1 MNRRGFL
8 KWGAG
13 LGAAGLTAYF
23 VVSPLV
29 PVIPKRPAPDTEAAA
44 GWVRYVDGSY
54 ELHLPRVE
62 IGQNIATG
70 LKQVACDELGV
81 GWDELACRM
90 QSTGTVQRV
99 RSTVGSESIM
109 YFAVPLA
116 QACAA
121 LREAVASG
129 ETEGTL
135 QVVERSVSDLRAF
148 SGKTRYVGTSP
159 ILEQVEN
166 IVRGDPLYAADIR
179 RKGMIHGRVL
189 RAPFSPEIATGPVS
203 WNEAAAAAVP
213 GFVAVIS
220 DPLLLQGQ
228 SQGLGILAKTPGA
241 LDRIT
246 DALDVRWDN
255 AGTFDQKDLDAM
267 TDVDAHLGNGDL
279 SYEIEADDIDRSAGW
294 NVDLRID
301 IPLAAHASIE
311 PRAAVAEFGA
321 DGQLQIWAGSQD
333 IFYVRDVMARH
344 FKLDEEDVQ
353 VHAQRVGGA
362 FGGKTICTVEL
373 EAAVLANR
381 VRRPV
386 KVQWTRAQ
394 EYRQGFHRPPSSHRI
409 RAQVEGG
416 HIKQWWH
423 AFASS
428 HIIFTN
434 AAVPPWMQTATDL
447 IGDMGV
453 ARGARLPYDA
463 GKKRIEYDLKRLPV
477 LTGPWRGLG
486 AGPNLLAIESAMDEC
501 AIAAGADPVPFRLA
515 HLADERLA
523 RVLQKAA
530 IFANWEFPSPVHGVE
545 KRFGRGVACG
555 IYKEMSYAAVV
566 ADVEVDDAGEVTI
579 SRLWCAHDCG
589 RVINPDQVR
598 AQCEGNL
605 VWGIGMVF
613 SDRLP
618 ATEGLVDAESFGDAP
633 VPEMRQIPAMQVD
646 LIDSGQDPT
655 GAGETAIVAASA
667 AIANAIRNATGVRI
681 TNFPV
686 DPDRLIRTD
695 I

>member
-1 MNRRGFL
+1 MNRRGFF

-23 VVSPLV
+23 VVSPLI
-29 PVIPKRPAPDTEAAA
+29 PVIPKRPAPDAEAAA
-44 GWVRYVDGSY
+44 GWVRWVDGSY
-54 ELHLPRVE
+54 ELHLPRIE

-70 LKQVACDELGV
+70 LKQIACDELGI

-121 LREAVASG
+121 LREAVAG
-129 ETEGTL
+129 GKTDGIL
-135 QVVERSVSDLRAF
+135 QVIERPVSDLKAF

-159 ILEQVEN
+159 VPEQVED
-166 IVRGDPLYAADIR
+166 IVRGEPVYAADIR
-179 RKGMIHGRVL
+179 REGLIHGRVL
-189 RAPFSPEIATGPVS
+189 RAPFSPELAAKPVS
-203 WNEAAAAAVP
+203 WDETAAAVVP

-228 SQGLGILAKTPGA
+228 SLGLGILAKTPGA
-241 LDRIT
+241 LEKIA
-246 DALDVRWDN
+246 DALDVKWDN
-255 AGTFDQKDLDAM
+255 AGTFEQKDIDAM

-294 NVDLRID
+294 TVDLRVD

-311 PRAAVAEFGA
+311 PRAAVAEFATDGA
-321 DGQLQIWAGSQD
+321 LQIWAGSQD

-344 FKLDEEDVQ
+344 FGLDEEDVQ

-373 EAAVLANR
+373 EAAVLANHA
-381 VRRPV
+381 RRPV
-386 KVQWTRAQ
+386 KVQWTRGQ

-409 RAQVEGG
+409 RARVEGG
-416 HIKQWWH
+416 RITQWWH

-434 AAVPPWMQTATDL
+434 AAVPTWMQTATDL

-453 ARGARLPYDA
+453 ARGARPPYSA
-463 GKKRIEYDLKRLPV
+463 GKKRIEYELRRLPV

-501 AIAAGADPVPFRLA
+501 AIAAGADPVAFRLA
-515 HLADERLA
+515 HLGDERLA
-523 RVLQKAA
+523 GVLQKAA
-530 IFANWEFPSPVHGVE
+530 ITANWEFPSPVHGGE

-555 IYKEMSYAAVV
+555 IYKETSYAAVF
-566 ADVEVDDAGEVTI
+566 ADVEVDDVGEVTI

-589 RVINPDQVR
+589 KVINPDQVR

-605 VWGIGMVF
+605 VWGIGMIF
-613 SDRLP
+613 SDRLS
-618 ATEGLVDAESFGDAP
+618 AAEGLVDAESFGDAP
-633 VPEMRQIPAMQVD
+633 VPEMWQIPEMQVD
-646 LIDSGQDPT
+646 LIDGGEDPT
-655 GAGETAIVAASA
+655 GAGETAIVAASG

-686 DPDRLIRTD
+686 DPDRLVRTAT
-695 I
+695 